1 VRVALDVSAVPAK
14 IAGAGRYIAEVADR
28 LPELDVDTT
37 LVTRRGD
44 TARWRA
50 RSPRATIAAL
60 VPNNR
65 GLRLAYEATRLG
77 STKVARGVDV
87 WHAPHYTMPRGSKTP
102 MVVTIHDLTLF
113 THPEWHERAKVNF
126 FQRAMR
132 YSTNHAKVLVC
143 VSDFTAREL
152 RDVLAPSARVVV
164 APLGVDHGR
173 FHPDASAD
181 GALLAGAQLH
191 ASKPYL
197 FFLGTLE
204 PRKGLDV
211 LLRAFGPLAALDDEL
226 ELWIAGQS
234 GWGLGPLADAIRTH
248 PYASRIRRLGF
259 VDEELLPALLRQ
271 ARVVVYP
278 SRGEGFGLPVL
289 EAMACGAT
297 VVTTRDTV
305 MAEVAGDGAVLTT
318 AGDERELGQSLFDLL
333 AESNDER
340 RARVARALANAA
352 PFTWER
358 TMSVHLEAY
367 RLAAGS

>member
-1 VRVALDVSAVPAK
+1 VALDVSAVPAR
-14 IAGAGRYIAEVADR
+14 IAGAGRYIGEVAAR
-28 LPELDVDTT
+28 LPDLDVETT

-44 TARWRA
+44 VARWQA
-50 RSPRATIAAL
+50 RSPRATIAPL
-60 VPNNR
+60 VPNHR

-77 STKVARGVDV
+77 SSKVARGVDV

-113 THPEWHERAKVNF
+113 THPEWHERAKVTF
-126 FQRAMR
+126 FQRAIR
-132 YSTNHAKVLVC
+132 YSTTHAKVLVC

-152 RDVLAPSARVVV
+152 RDVLAPSATVVV
-164 APLGVDHGR
+164 APLGVDHDR
-173 FHPDASAD
+173 FHPDARGD
-181 GALLAGAQLH
+181 DVLLAGAQLR

-211 LLRAFGPLAALDDEL
+211 LVKAFGALAALDDEL

-234 GWGLGPLADAIRTH
+234 GWGMGPLAEEIRAH

-289 EAMACGAT
+289 EAMACGAN
-297 VVTTRDTV
+297 VVTTRESV

-318 AGDERELGQSLFDLL
+318 AGDEVELSQAIADLL
-333 AESNDER
+333 EEPEDAR
-340 RARVARALANAA
+340 RARAQRAVANAA
-352 PFTWER
+352 PFTWAR
-358 TMSVHLEAY
+358 TMSAHLEAY
-367 RLAAGS
+367 RLAARP